1 TILKTKSTNTKDHED
16 SKTASQYIPVKG
28 DAMYMQA
35 IVTKP
40 VELFEELYKEYN
52 ADIFVF
58 VTQFEIKTNYKS
70 CMDIAN
76 QIYKREVMVHFTI
89 YNKEGKLLA
98 GSYATSFFP
107 SDSNN
112 ANKIIGDC
120 FPELAGYIAGC
131 LP

>member
-1 TILKTKSTNTKDHED
+1 
-16 SKTASQYIPVKG
+16 
-28 DAMYMQA
+28 MQA